1 MASSMIHLAAT
12 KCAVQTLAA
21 GDWDR
26 LWLGCVLPDGAA
38 HGKGHLKRLLCEGC
52 RRAYDL

>member
-38 HGKGHLKRLLCEGC
+38 HGKIVPERIFAGVI
-52 RRAYDL
+52 